1 MTNPLQFLNSDLED
15 LETILK
21 LAEVTEDDIDEAITK
36 YNEDNPETAG
46 ILEAEIKE

>member
-1 MTNPLQFLNSDLED
+1 MINPFQFLNSDLED

-21 LAEVTEDDIDEAITK
+21 LAEVTEDDIDETVKK